1 MPIGKS
7 FWFERQAVYE
17 TVKKFAMNLDE
28 FLTGRIAAFLLYK
41 KPKSK
46 ILVLYGAIKNR
57 FVISVCSPRNVNF
70 ARAFRAT
77 VEVPGYL
84 EVRHDFL
91 LQTSNPFIL
100 YDGDKLY
107 RLYNVENPHHT
118 FFYVCD
124 FRNVFGRFIYK
135 ADKKLFFNILNDKDA
150 YFDYSAVPK
159 MPVTE
164 ITYQNSLYVVH
175 HAFCKQL

>member
-17 TVKKFAMNLDE
+17 AGKIFKVNLDE
-28 FLTGRIAAFLLYK
+28 FLTGRIASFLLHK

-46 ILVLYGAIKNR
+46 ILVFYGAIKNR
-57 FVISVCSPRNVNF
+57 FVVSVCSPRNVNF
-70 ARAFRAT
+70 ARAFKAT
-77 VEVPGYL
+77 GEAPGYL

-91 LQTSNPFIL
+91 LQTANPFIL

-107 RLYNVENPHHT
+107 RLYNVENPRRAL
-118 FFYVCD
+118 FYICD
-124 FRNVFGRFIYK
+124 FRNVVGRFMYK

-159 MPVTE
+159 TPVTE
-164 ITYQNSLYVVH
+164 ITYQSSVYMVH